1 MLLAAISL
9 LVGLCI
15 LVKAG
20 DIFVEGAAQ
29 LARSLKVSSVVIG
42 AIVLGFGTS
51 APELVVS
58 TIAAARGN
66 AALGVGNIVGS
77 NVANLSLVLG
87 VAALITPIA
96 LSTSVIRRQAP
107 LSIAAV
113 AAFAIAVWDGEL
125 NRSDGTILLVL
136 LAGAMVILIR
146 TPDEA
151 ALTETNSD
159 KSIARSLMMS
169 LLGLGGVLVGA
180 QLAVSGATTLAES
193 WGLSG
198 GFIGFSLVAL
208 GTSLP
213 ELVTAVAAARKNEAG
228 LIVGNLFGSNL
239 FNGLAGG
246 AAMGLANAGRIGD
259 TKLTTGALLAMLGA
273 VIWAYARGALKR
285 RIGKADAFMLLGIY
299 VAAMVYLAAG

>member
-9 LVGLCI
+9 LIGLFV
-15 LVKAG
+15 LVRAG
-20 DIFVEGAAQ
+20 DVFVEGAAQ
-29 LARSLKVSSVVIG
+29 LARSLKMSSVVIG

-58 TIAAARGN
+58 TIAALRGN

-87 VAALITPIA
+87 VAALVTPIA
-96 LSTSVIRRQAP
+96 LSSSVIKRQAP

-113 AAFAIAVWDGEL
+113 IAFAAAVSDGRL
-125 NRSDGTILLVL
+125 SKSDGTILLVL
-136 LAGAMVILIR
+136 LVAAMIILVK
-146 TPDEA
+146 TPEEGSPTDVGVQKPV
-151 ALTETNSD
+151 S
-159 KSIARSLMMS
+159 RSLLWS

-180 QLAVSGATTLAES
+180 QLAVSGATKLAES

-213 ELVTAVAAARKNEAG
+213 ELVTAVAAARKKEAG

-246 AAMGLANAGRIGD
+246 AAMGLAGAGQIGD
-259 TKLTTGALLAMLGA
+259 AKLTSGALIAMLGA

-285 RIGKADAFMLLGIY
+285 RIGKSDAIMLLAIY
-299 VAAMVYLAAG
+299 AGAMVYLAVG

>member
-1 MLLAAISL
+1 MLLAVISL
-9 LVGLCI
+9 LVGLGI

-20 DIFVEGAAQ
+20 DVFVEAAAQ

-87 VAALITPIA
+87 VAALVTPIA
-96 LSTSVIRRQAP
+96 LSASVIRRQAP

-113 AAFAIAVWDGEL
+113 AAFALVVSDGEL
-125 NRSDGTILLVL
+125 NRLEGAILLVL
-136 LAGAMVILIR
+136 LIGAMVILIK
-146 TPDEA
+146 TPDEVA
-151 ALTETNSD
+151 VSETNSD
-159 KSIARSLMMS
+159 KSIARSLLMS
-169 LLGLGGVLVGA
+169 LLGLAGVLLGA
-180 QLAVSGATTLAES
+180 QLAVSGATKLAES

-246 AAMGLANAGRIGD
+246 AAMGLANAGQIGD
-259 TKLTTGALLAMLGA
+259 AKLTTGALLAMLGA
-273 VIWAYARGALKR
+273 VVWAYARGAVKK
-285 RIGKADAFMLLGIY
+285 RIGKSDALILLGIY

>member
-1 MLLAAISL
+1 VLLAAISL
-9 LVGLCI
+9 LIGLFV
-15 LVKAG
+15 LVRAG
-20 DIFVEGAAQ
+20 DVFVEGAAQ
-29 LARSLKVSSVVIG
+29 LARSLKMSSVVIG

-58 TIAAARGN
+58 TIAALRGN

-87 VAALITPIA
+87 VAALVTPIA
-96 LSTSVIRRQAP
+96 LSSSVIKRQAP

-113 AAFAIAVWDGEL
+113 IAFAAAVSDGRL
-125 NRSDGTILLVL
+125 SKSDGTILLVL
-136 LAGAMVILIR
+136 LVAAMIILVK
-146 TPDEA
+146 TPEEGSPTDVGVQKPV
-151 ALTETNSD
+151 S
-159 KSIARSLMMS
+159 RSLLWS

-180 QLAVSGATTLAES
+180 QLAVSGATKLAES

-213 ELVTAVAAARKNEAG
+213 ELVTAVAAARKKEAG

-246 AAMGLANAGRIGD
+246 AAMGLAGAGQIGD
-259 TKLTTGALLAMLGA
+259 AKLTSGALIAMLGA

-285 RIGKADAFMLLGIY
+285 RIGKSDAIMLLAIY
-299 VAAMVYLAAG
+299 AGAMVYLAVG

>member
-1 MLLAAISL
+1 MLLQTISL
-9 LVGLCI
+9 LVGLFV
-15 LVKAG
+15 LVRAG
-20 DIFVEGAAQ
+20 DVFVEAAAQ
-29 LARSLKVSSVVIG
+29 LARSLKMSSVVIG

-58 TIAAARGN
+58 TIAAWRGN

-96 LSTSVIRRQAP
+96 LTSSVIKRQAP

-113 AAFAIAVWDGEL
+113 VAFAVTVVDGNL
-125 NRSDGTILLVL
+125 SRSEGTILFVL
-136 LAGAMVILIR
+136 LVGAMIVLVK
-146 TPDEA
+146 TPE
-151 ALTETNSD
+151 ENSSSRRKAE
-159 KSIARSLMMS
+159 KSVVSSLLWS
-169 LLGLGGVLVGA
+169 LLGLGGVLIGA
-180 QLAVSGATTLAES
+180 QLVVWGATQLAER

-213 ELVTAVAAARKNEAG
+213 ELVTAIAAARKHEAG

-239 FNGLAGG
+239 FNSLAGG
-246 AAMGLANAGRIGD
+246 AAMGLAGAGRIGD
-259 TKLTTGALLAMLGA
+259 TKLTTGALCAMLGA
-273 VIWAYARGALKR
+273 VIWAYARGALTR
-285 RIGKADAFMLLGIY
+285 QIGKTDALMLLAIY
-299 VAAMVYLAAG
+299 VGAMVYLAVG

>member
-1 MLLAAISL
+1 MLLAVISL
-9 LVGLCI
+9 LVGLGI

-20 DIFVEGAAQ
+20 DVFVEAAAQ

-87 VAALITPIA
+87 VAALVTPIA
-96 LSTSVIRRQAP
+96 LSASVIRRQAP

-113 AAFAIAVWDGEL
+113 AAFALVVSDGEL
-125 NRSDGTILLVL
+125 NRLEGAILLVL
-136 LAGAMVILIR
+136 LIGAMVILIK
-146 TPDEA
+146 TPDEIA
-151 ALTETNSD
+151 VSETNSD
-159 KSIARSLMMS
+159 KSIARSLLMS
-169 LLGLGGVLVGA
+169 LLGLAGVLLGA
-180 QLAVSGATTLAES
+180 QLAVSGATKLAES

-246 AAMGLANAGRIGD
+246 AAMGLANAGQIGD
-259 TKLTTGALLAMLGA
+259 AKLTTGALLAMLGA
-273 VIWAYARGALKR
+273 VVWAYARGAVKK
-285 RIGKADAFMLLGIY
+285 RIGKSDALILLGIY